1 MVSALQKVSWFDQW
15 KERIVGNNMENKV
28 QEAKK
33 LLWVFSMYLAE
44 SYTSSIIFPLYQLI
58 KGRLQ
63 NL

>member
-1 MVSALQKVSWFDQW
+1 
-15 KERIVGNNMENKV
+15 MENKV

-44 SYTSSIIFPLYQLI
+44 SYTSLIIFPLYQLI